1 MIAMDFFLSQWFFFI
16 RLGTRTNNYWDNFRS
31 YSRQN
36 LLSSG
41 PCNVAGEDHA
51 AELVRYSGSQM
62 SSAEQRETDAQPPPR
77 RTKRKVNKGQR
88 QVEIG
93 VRSPH
98 ADNRALAYG
107 LSLETNGT
115 YLNAR
120 HNQVVSSSVAPDSPS
135 KKVDKDTS
143 TLKYSGA
150 RPKENRPLRLCDDSN
165 NVNLLAERN
174 DPALESVIRNGLTEH
189 STSPAFLSQ
198 LVDLLQNFNNDPM
211 RQMALNALQ
220 GLLDIQ
226 QSHRSHLCKVF
237 DSVVGG
243 AEREFTPNLLENFVA
258 AIQQT
263 VDDCHPVEG
272 AAAIVQPPHYN
283 WHLVRPTLTPF
294 LFRRLSQVRQS
305 IGEAL
310 MKLESGSASSNH
322 PHEASVAVS
331 TTDREDDLAEAD
343 QSCDGIPDTT
353 VTDNASAAGN
363 PEFVRVGGLDE
374 VPTRLMSILA
384 APCWSRAASSPIP
397 DDTTPETSRNNT
409 RQRSEPESATWFVPE
424 DDNI

>member
-1 MIAMDFFLSQWFFFI
+1 ML
-16 RLGTRTNNYWDNFRS
+16 LGTRTNNYWDNFRS

-41 PCNVAGEDHA
+41 PCNVGGDDHA
-51 AELVRYSGSQM
+51 TEMVGYPGSQIG
-62 SSAEQRETDAQPPPR
+62 SAEHRETDAQPPPR
-77 RTKRKVNKGQR
+77 RTKRKINKGQR

-115 YLNAR
+115 NLNAR
-120 HNQVVSSSVAPDSPS
+120 HNQVSSSTIAPDLPS
-135 KKVDKDTS
+135 NKVDKDTS

-150 RPKENRPLRLCDDSN
+150 RPKENRPSRPCDDSS
-165 NVNLLAERN
+165 NVNLLAERS
-174 DPALESVIRNGLTEH
+174 DPTLESVIRNGLTEH
-189 STSPAFLSQ
+189 STSPLFLSQ

-226 QSHRSHLCKVF
+226 QPHRSQLCKVF
-237 DSVVGG
+237 DSIVGG
-243 AEREFTPNLLENFVA
+243 AEREFTPNLLENYLA

-263 VDDCHPVEG
+263 VDDSHPIEG
-272 AAAIVQPPHYN
+272 AAAIVQAPHYN
-283 WHLVRPTLTPF
+283 WHLVRPALTPF

-305 IGEAL
+305 IRDAL
-310 MKLESGSASSNH
+310 MKLETGSASLNH
-322 PHEASVAVS
+322 PREVGVTVS
-331 TTDREDDLAEAD
+331 TPGQEDDLAEAD

-353 VTDNASAAGN
+353 VAENTTTAGN
-363 PEFVRVGGLDE
+363 PEFRRVSGLDE
-374 VPTRLMSILA
+374 IPTRLMSMLV
-384 APCWSRAASSPIP
+384 APSWSLAASSPIP
-397 DDTTPETSRNNT
+397 DDSTSELPRNNV
-409 RQRSEPESATWFVPE
+409 RQRHEPESTTWFVPE
-424 DDNI
+424 DDNV